1 MLHELYIF
9 DKWLKTGRKVDKEM

>member
-9 DKWLKTGRKVDKEM
+9 DKWAFNW